1 MAQANTF
8 TTPKGIAQ
16 YPHLSKPDTKFS
28 EPGDYKVH
36 LILSAEEAVPIIEQI
51 NAAFA
56 DNMQAELKKQG
67 KKELKAANPPY
78 MEELGD
84 DGQPTGNV
92 IFKFK
97 STAAY
102 KPAIFDAKGKPMM
115 ESNIWGGS
123 EIRVN
128 STIGAYYVATVGV
141 GVALRIR
148 AVQVIRLVEGSADGA
163 TRFGFEET
171 AGYEHNTPDS
181 FQEGTPAVKVAKPE
195 LSVVKEP
202 VEEPAVVKSSATD
215 KAKDISDIVSK
226 WGAKD

>member
-102 KPAIFDAKGKPMM
+102 KPAIFDAKGKPMT
-115 ESNIWGGS
+115 ELTTLQLSVLELRYGS
-123 EIRVN
+123 EQFRLLDLLKVVLM
-128 STIGAYYVATVGV
+128 AQH
-141 GVALRIR
+141 ALVLKR
-148 AVQVIRLVEGSADGA
+148 Q
-163 TRFGFEET
+163 
-171 AGYEHNTPDS
+171 
-181 FQEGTPAVKVAKPE
+181 
-195 LSVVKEP
+195 
-202 VEEPAVVKSSATD
+202 
-215 KAKDISDIVSK
+215 
-226 WGAKD
+226 